1 VERAL
6 LHLAKGELGPAR
18 DALRRAEEASARAR
32 ATVFVSDYERALASA
47 DPATLARLRSAT
59 GGAR

>member
-1 VERAL
+1 
-6 LHLAKGELGPAR
+6 
-18 DALRRAEEASARAR
+18 
-32 ATVFVSDYERALASA
+32 VFVSDYERALASA